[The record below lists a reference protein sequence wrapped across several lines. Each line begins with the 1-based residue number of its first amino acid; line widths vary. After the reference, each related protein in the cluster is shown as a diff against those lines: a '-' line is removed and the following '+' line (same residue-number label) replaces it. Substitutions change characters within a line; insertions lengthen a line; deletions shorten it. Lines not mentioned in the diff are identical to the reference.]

1 MKWIKG
7 FRAYRPGPGILV
19 AAAFIGPGTLTT
31 CTIAGAGFGFALLW
45 GLVFS
50 ILATLVL
57 QEMAARLGII
67 TQQGLGEAL
76 RKHFNT
82 PLLRLLTIVLV
93 VSAITIGNAAF
104 ETGNIMGA
112 TLGLSSFANDSV
124 LWKNIF
130 VLLIGLLTFLL
141 LYFGTYKLIEKAMVV
156 LVATMGFAFLT
167 TAVIVGPPIVQI
179 LKGMF
184 IPGIPTGAIL
194 PLIALIGTTVVPYN
208 LFLYA
213 SAVQHRWQ
221 TKDRLPEA
229 RLDMFVSVVLGGLV
243 SGAIVVTAAM
253 AFMYDDGTPINAA
266 DLALQLQPLLGNWS
280 EYFIA
285 AGLFAAGISSAITA
299 PLAAA
304 WATAGIM
311 GWKKDMQSW
320 RFKAI
325 WMFILCTGVVL
336 SLTGIRPIEVILF
349 AQAANG
355 ILLPVIAVYLLWVV
369 NSKMVMG
376 QHTNTILSNLL
387 GGVVVLIALGLGL
400 RSLFSVFGFI

>member
-1 MKWIKG
+1 MRWLSG

-50 ILATLVL
+50 IMATLVL

-76 RKHFNT
+76 RKHFDT

-156 LVATMGFAFLT
+156 LVAIMGFAFLT
-167 TAVIVGPPIVQI
+167 TALIVAPPIGQI

-184 IPGIPTGAIL
+184 IPTIPTGAIL

-253 AFMYDDGTPINAA
+253 AFQHEGGAPANAA
-266 DLALQLQPLLGNWS
+266 DLALQLQPLLGSWS

-311 GWKKDMQSW
+311 GWKKDMQSR
-320 RFKAI
+320 RFKAVWI
-325 WMFILCTGVVL
+325 IILCTGVVL

-369 NSKMVMG
+369 NSKRVMG
-376 QHTNTILSNLL
+376 RHTNTILSNLL

-400 RSLFSVFGFI
+400 RSLFNVFGFI